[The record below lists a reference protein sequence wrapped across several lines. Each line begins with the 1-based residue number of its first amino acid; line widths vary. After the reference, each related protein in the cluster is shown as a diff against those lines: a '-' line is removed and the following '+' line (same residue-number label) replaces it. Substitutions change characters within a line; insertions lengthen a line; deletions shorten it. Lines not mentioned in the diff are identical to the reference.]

1 MTKKEEWAESKAKE
15 RQSQNFVQTVLDL
28 AGYNVMD
35 YGVENHCMDIV
46 KEIKGSYKS
55 ETNSRILSMP
65 DYVVIDP
72 DTKKAELVEVKYRS
86 QDYFDWKKST
96 FLFGFKNIKQYVDYW
111 IDATIVIVM
120 EVKPYCV
127 CVRVRDIDWS
137 RHLVGKRETS
147 KGVYDEIW
155 NFSGRYHIINDIF
168 PRISDK
174 YFMKALHLSGI
185 RPNILVDDKKTKK
198 VVVKQ

>member
-1 MTKKEEWAESKAKE
+1 MA
-15 RQSQNFVQTVLDL
+15 
-28 AGYNVMD
+28 
-35 YGVENHCMDIV
+35 
-46 KEIKGSYKS
+46 
-55 ETNSRILSMP
+55 
-65 DYVVIDP
+65 YVNQ
-72 DTKKAELVEVKYRS
+72 R
-86 QDYFDWKKST
+86 

-137 RHLVGKRETS
+137 RHLVGKRETR

-155 NFSGRYHIINDIF
+155 NFSGRYHILNDIF

-185 RPNILVDDKKTKK
+185 RPNIPADDKKTKK
-198 VVVKQ
+198 KA